1 MFRMESTGLEN
12 YGSADQKFNKVSQH
26 RSANSFSNQF
36 QKQCNNDSLEKM
48 PFPICQEESFI
59 EPDQIGSHKVKIQEV
74 VDFQRFNSDPTM
86 FVNEPIRASNPKSNE
101 EM

>member
-1 MFRMESTGLEN
+1 
-12 YGSADQKFNKVSQH
+12 
-26 RSANSFSNQF
+26 
-36 QKQCNNDSLEKM
+36 M

-101 EM
+101 EI